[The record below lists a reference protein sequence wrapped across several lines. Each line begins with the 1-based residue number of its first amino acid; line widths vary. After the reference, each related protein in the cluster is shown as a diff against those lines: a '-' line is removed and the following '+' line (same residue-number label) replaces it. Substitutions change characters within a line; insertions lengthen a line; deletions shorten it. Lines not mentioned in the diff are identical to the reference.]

1 VNIRSVLL
9 SDEHGINE
17 HGLEQFRDQRV
28 NIFSTWAWHEESRT
42 ATFWLRGDEMQRMKD
57 GGWKV
62 CMFRTDNWRSQ
73 SSFYGIDKV
82 KDTGVRWV
90 DQVNGKV

>member
-1 VNIRSVLL
+1 
-9 SDEHGINE
+9 
-17 HGLEQFRDQRV
+17 
-28 NIFSTWAWHEESRT
+28 
-42 ATFWLRGDEMQRMKD
+42 MKD

-82 KDTGVRWV
+82 KDTRVRWV